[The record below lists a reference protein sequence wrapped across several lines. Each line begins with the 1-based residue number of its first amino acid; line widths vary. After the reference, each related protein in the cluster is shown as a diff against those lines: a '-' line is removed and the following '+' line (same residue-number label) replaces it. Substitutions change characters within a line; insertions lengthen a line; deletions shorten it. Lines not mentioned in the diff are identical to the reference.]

1 MNKHTP
7 GKWIRESGI
16 LVVTDYKTDCEGT
29 IKKLTIC
36 RTDNPYMGEQEQG
49 ANARLIAESPMLLEA
64 LREIAKGEGA
74 FSRDPLIHAG
84 NTIDSM
90 KSIAKTAIEA
100 AEGGE

>member
-64 LREIAKGEGA
+64 LREIVQGKGE
-74 FSRDPLIHAG
+74 FSLDPLMHAS
-84 NTIDSM
+84 NTIESM
-90 KSIAKTAIEA
+90 KAIARAAIEA
-100 AEGGE
+100 AEGK